1 MHPAS
6 SSVCS
11 VQVKV
16 QQNEVFQAL
25 LDEFPT
31 ITRPPTAITPIK
43 HKVTHHII
51 TKGPTDCARKT
62 ENSQSGSQ
70 HHATPRRHLS
80 LIKQLVKST
89 SHGAQ

>member
-1 MHPAS
+1 MYPAS

-51 TKGPTDCARKT
+51 TKGPAVYAR
-62 ENSQSGSQ
+62 
-70 HHATPRRHLS
+70 
-80 LIKQLVKST
+80 
-89 SHGAQ
+89 AQPIAPEKLKIAKAEVNIMLRLGVICP